1 MLHSKVDLN
10 LYHVLKSIF
19 EEGSITAAAQRLHL
33 TQPAVS
39 HALSRLRQSYQ
50 DELFVRQGR
59 KMVATPLVYS
69 MMPKIDRAL
78 ALLDDTLETPPQFDI
93 QQHAQTM
100 QLGCRDILESL
111 FLPGLMQDLAQNTP
125 NIRLH
130 SRHVTLANIEKMLAG
145 GEIDV
150 VLDVLTP
157 VGEQIS
163 RQQIIAEKFVL
174 VCRKA
179 HPILN
184 QPITLARY
192 LSYPHT
198 RITVKDADVDI
209 VDMALAKHGAS
220 RQILLR
226 CEHFFAAISAVAQSD
241 LIITVPQTFAKSLQN
256 QMAITLCDLPFDT
269 PELPIYM
276 YWHENNTTNPVNS
289 WFREKLVT
297 VAEEL

>member
-78 ALLDDTLETPPQFDI
+78 ALLDDTLEAPPQFDI

-184 QPITLARY
+184 QRITLARY

>member
-39 HALSRLRQSYQ
+39 HALSRLRHSYH

-69 MMPKIDRAL
+69 IMPKIDRAL
-78 ALLDDTLETPPQFDI
+78 ALLDDTLETQIQFDI
-93 QQHAQTM
+93 HQHAQTM
-100 QLGCRDILESL
+100 QLGCRDVLESL
-111 FLPGLMQDLAQNTP
+111 FLPLLMQDFTQNTP

-130 SRHVTLANIEKMLAG
+130 SRHIAMTNIEKLLAG
-145 GEIDV
+145 GDLDV
-150 VLDVLTP
+150 VLDVLIP
-157 VGEQIS
+157 VGEHIA
-163 RQQIIAEKFVL
+163 RQQIITEKFVL

-179 HPILN
+179 HPILS
-184 QPITLARY
+184 QPVTLSRY
-192 LSYPHT
+192 LSFPHT
-198 RITVKDADVDI
+198 RVTVKDADVDI

-289 WFREKLVT
+289 WFREKLVA
-297 VAEEL
+297 VADEL